1 MKKFT
6 DIIKE
11 YEDFTAVGGASNE
24 QIKEAEEELGLKFS
38 KEYKEFL
45 KEYGAACA
53 NGHEFLGICDSKRL
67 DIVDA
72 TLKAKKKNETVSND
86 LYLIEDVGIDKIL
99 TWQNADGKLFQ
110 TVGKGAP
117 ELLEINLTEYV
128 EG

>member
-1 MKKFT
+1 MKKFK
-6 DIIKE
+6 DIVKD
-11 YEDFTAVGGASNE
+11 YEDFTAVGGAQDE
-24 QIKEAEEELGLKFS
+24 QIKNAEEELGLKFS
-38 KEYKEFL
+38 KEYKDFL
-45 KEYGAACA
+45 KEHGAACA
-53 NGHEFLGICDSKRL
+53 NGHEFLGICESKRL
-67 DIVDA
+67 NIIDA

>member
-1 MKKFT
+1 MKKLT

-53 NGHEFLGICDSKRL
+53 NGHEFFGLCESKRL
-67 DIVDA
+67 NIIDA
-72 TLKAKKKNETVSND
+72 TLKAKKKNKSISDE

-110 TVGKGAP
+110 SVGKGNP
-117 ELLEINLTEYV
+117 EPLKMHLAEYV
-128 EG
+128 DG

>member
-53 NGHEFLGICDSKRL
+53 NGHEFFGLCESKRL
-67 DIVDA
+67 NIIDA
-72 TLKAKKKNETVSND
+72 TLKAKKKNEAISD
-86 LYLIEDVGIDKIL
+86 ELYLIEDMGIDKIL
-99 TWQNADGKLFQ
+99 TWQNEKGELFQ
-110 TVGKGAP
+110 TVGRGEPVK
-117 ELLEINLTEYV
+117 LEVKLCEYV
-128 EG
+128 G

>member
-1 MKKFT
+1 MKKFK
-6 DIIKE
+6 DIVKD
-11 YEDFTAVGGASNE
+11 YEDFTAVGGAQDE
-24 QIKEAEEELGLKFS
+24 QIKNAEEELGLKFS
-38 KEYKEFL
+38 KEYKDFL
-45 KEYGAACA
+45 KEHGAACA
-53 NGHEFLGICDSKRL
+53 NGHEFLGICESKRL
-67 DIVDA
+67 NIIDA

-117 ELLEINLTEYV
+117 EFLEINLTEYV

>member
-72 TLKAKKKNETVSND
+72 TLKAKKKNELISD
-86 LYLIEDVGIDKIL
+86 EMYLIEDVGIDKIL
-99 TWQNADGKLFQ
+99 TWQNSDGKLFQ
-110 TVGKGAP
+110 SVGKGEP
-117 ELLEINLTEYV
+117 EPIKMNLAEYV
-128 EG
+128 DG

>member
-6 DIIKE
+6 DIIRE

-67 DIVDA
+67 NIVEG
-72 TLKAKKKNETVSND
+72 TLKAKKKNDNVPED
-86 LYLIEDVGIDKIL
+86 MYLIEDVGIDKIL
-99 TWQNADGKLFQ
+99 TWQNAKGELFQ
-110 TVGKGAP
+110 TVGKGEIERLEV
-117 ELLEINLTEYV
+117 ELCEYV

>member
-1 MKKFT
+1 MKKFK
-6 DIIKE
+6 DIVKD
-11 YEDFTAVGGASNE
+11 YEDFTAVGGAQDE
-24 QIKEAEEELGLKFS
+24 QIKNAEEELGLKFS
-38 KEYKEFL
+38 KEYKDFL
-45 KEYGAACA
+45 KEHGAACA
-53 NGHEFLGICDSKRL
+53 NGHEFLGICESKRL
-67 DIVDA
+67 NIIDA
-72 TLKAKKKNETVSND
+72 TLKAKKKNETVSDD

>member
-53 NGHEFLGICDSKRL
+53 NGHEFFGLCESKRL
-67 DIVDA
+67 NIIDA
-72 TLKAKKKNETVSND
+72 TLKAKKKNEAISD
-86 LYLIEDVGIDKIL
+86 ELYLIEDMGIDKIL
-99 TWQNADGKLFQ
+99 TWQNEKGELFQ
-110 TVGKGAP
+110 TVGMGEPVK
-117 ELLEINLTEYV
+117 LEVKLCEYV
-128 EG
+128 G